1 MLGTD
6 RWHVHPEPTG
16 SHPVTTP
23 RLLTAF
29 GILDIAVGIGV
40 WAATGNALVGIVII
54 VAGILLLVVPAMRV
68 QQPDPS
74 EGLPPD
80 QTEDPPANQSKSQR
94 PSKSEG
100 ALDRARAEQQR
111 LEDETAAGIENVED
125 RPPPT
130 GA

>member
-1 MLGTD
+1 MN
-6 RWHVHPEPTG
+6 
-16 SHPVTTP
+16 TT

-54 VAGILLLVVPAMRV
+54 LVGIVLLVVPVVRV
-68 QQPDPS
+68 RQPDPS

-80 QTEDPPANQSKSQR
+80 QTEDPPPNQSASQR